1 MQTLT
6 INIKEPKTSEKVIWF
21 LKHLEN
27 DGVELMQQE
36 DLADLKHIAA
46 TRGEPTV
53 SFDEYLKNE
62 N

>member
-6 INIKEPKTSEKVIWF
+6 INVKEPKISEKVIWF

-27 DGVELMQQE
+27 DGVELVQQE
-36 DLADLKHIAA
+36 DLADLKLIAA
-46 TRGEPTV
+46 TRGEATV